1 MSLQRFSSKRD
12 SSLLALNRAD
22 VARTPAT
29 VRDRAAERC
38 EYCRLPDRIEL
49 TGPFHV
55 EHIVAR
61 QHGGTDDLSNLAWAC
76 SRCNRHKGT
85 NLSAVDPDSGKVV
98 FLFNPRVENWEGHFE
113 IAVALIL
120 GTSAVG
126 RATVQLLQMNAE
138 RRVELRSELINQG
151 LWES

>member
-1 MSLQRFSSKRD
+1 MSPELRRQ
-12 SSLLALNRAD
+12 
-22 VARTPAT
+22 
-29 VRDRAAERC
+29 VRGRAAQRC

-61 QHGGTDDLSNLAWAC
+61 QHRGTDDLSNLAWAC

-85 NLSAVDPDSGKVV
+85 NLSAVDSDTDKVV
-98 FLFNPRVENWEGHFE
+98 FLFNPRVEKWEGHFE

-126 RATVQLLQMNAE
+126 RATVQLLQMNAD